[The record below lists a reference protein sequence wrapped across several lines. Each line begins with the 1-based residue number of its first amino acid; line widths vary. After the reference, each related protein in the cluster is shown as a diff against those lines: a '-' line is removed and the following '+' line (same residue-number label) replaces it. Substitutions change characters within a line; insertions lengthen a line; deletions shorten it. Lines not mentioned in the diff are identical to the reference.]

1 MENLLN
7 EMRQAHQNQELN
19 ILTLE
24 AAKQLKGKRIQII
37 YFGYK
42 GQDGVADFIVGE
54 IKSEFELAELEVNE
68 QLFPEH
74 GNRAKYWESFMSEE
88 KLNQRKQTLCLL
100 TSDGKDLYIKCHLY
114 DLDGNTFTCSDAD
127 RYVFYREV

>member
-1 MENLLN
+1 MEKLIK
-7 EMRQAHQNQELN
+7 EMRQAHQNGELN

-24 AAKQLKGKRIQII
+24 AAKQLTGKRIQTI

-42 GQDGVADFIVGE
+42 GQDGVTDFIVGD
-54 IKSEFELAELEVNE
+54 IKSEYELAELEANAE
-68 QLFPEH
+68 LFPKH
-74 GNRAKYWESFMSEE
+74 GNRAKYWESIMSEDQLS
-88 KLNQRKQTLCLL
+88 KRKQTFCLL
-100 TSDGKDLYIKCHLY
+100 DEQGKNTYIKCHSY